1 MKRLT
6 NLLLIAMTLT
16 AATVFADD
24 SSTSTASPNSPAIG
38 DATKSW
44 LELQHSGK
52 QSSEHPQQ
60 IQGPVMQ
67 RSYERYL
74 KSFERPIPER
84 FDRYEKK

>member
-16 AATVFADD
+16 AATVLADD
-24 SSTSTASPNSPAIG
+24 FGTPTASSNGPAVG

-44 LELQHSGK
+44 LELQRTGK
-52 QSSEHPQQ
+52 QASEHPQH

-84 FDRYEKK
+84 FDRYDKK